1 MQEQSLTTSHQQVHA
16 QPLSEQKTPWKL
28 SAHLSS
34 SSSSALGFIVELD
47 VMWYGKDLWTVGS
60 AVQIFWSSPAYS
72 LHGQSGEK
80 KETLAIEQAVFSNTQ
95 NTVVLF

>member
-34 SSSSALGFIVELD
+34 SSSSAPGFIVELD
-47 VMWYGKDLWTVGS
+47 VMWYGKDLWT
-60 AVQIFWSSPAYS
+60 APAYS